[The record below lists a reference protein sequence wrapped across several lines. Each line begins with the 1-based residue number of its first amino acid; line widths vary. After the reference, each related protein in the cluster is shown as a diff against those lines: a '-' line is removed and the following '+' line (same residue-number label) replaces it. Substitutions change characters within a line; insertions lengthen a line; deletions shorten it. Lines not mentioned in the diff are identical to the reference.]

1 MNYVEEEKS
10 KILKSGKEYKEF
22 LVTFV
27 FWMNQ
32 SSYGCV

>member
-10 KILKSGKEYKEF
+10 KTLKSETEYQEF